1 MDKQTKNLIIGAGV
15 LAVAYFGIINPL
27 LKKLGFKKTAEE
39 IETER
44 RKQAQLEEQVQKVA
58 KDQKPTKS
66 IQEWQVIADQIY
78 EDLKYSA
85 VSDQKADAAYQ
96 VARVKN
102 DADFWLLFKYFAKR
116 REYLFG
122 IPSGSLQNLS
132 QFIISNLSQ
141 STIDKINDNYRRK
154 NIKFRF

>member
-1 MDKQTKNLIIGAGV
+1 MDKQTKDIIIGAGV

-27 LKKLGFKKTAEE
+27 LKKLGLKKTAEE
-39 IETER
+39 LATEK
-44 RKQAQLEEQVQKVA
+44 RKQAQLEQQVQSVA

-66 IQEWQVIADQIY
+66 VEEWQVIADQIY

-85 VSDQKADAAYQ
+85 ISDNKADAAYQ
-96 VARVKN
+96 VTRVKN
-102 DADFWLLFKYFAKR
+102 DADVWLLFKYFAKR

-122 IPSGSLQNLS
+122 IPSGSLMNLS

-141 STIDKINDNYRRK
+141 GVIDKINDNYRRK

>member
-27 LKKLGFKKTAEE
+27 LKKLGFKKTSEE
-39 IETER
+39 LETER
-44 RKQAQLEEQVQKVA
+44 RKQAQLEEQVKTVA
-58 KDQKPTKS
+58 KDQKPTKTV
-66 IQEWQVIADQIY
+66 QEWQVIADQIY

-122 IPSGSLQNLS
+122 IPSGSLMNLS

-141 STIDKINDNYRRK
+141 SAIDKINDNYRRK